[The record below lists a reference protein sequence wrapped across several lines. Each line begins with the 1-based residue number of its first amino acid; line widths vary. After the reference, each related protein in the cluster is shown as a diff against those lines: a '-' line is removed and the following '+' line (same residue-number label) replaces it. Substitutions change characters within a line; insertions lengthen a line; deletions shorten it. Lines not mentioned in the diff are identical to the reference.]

1 MEQTNTQLES
11 VKQQLTN
18 DNHELLVTKNS
29 LQRECLLAAYVGKSV
44 KISFAKSNGRFS
56 FLMRLLI
63 IGKCQNDSQLVVSVW
78 FLVLPMKFYTTV
90 TGHEPHCQ
98 RRPINII

>member
-1 MEQTNTQLES
+1 VEKAALESSLYRTEQTNTQLES

-29 LQRECLLAAYVGKSV
+29 LQRECLLAAYVGKSFE
-44 KISFAKSNGRFS
+44 ISFFAKSNRRFS

-63 IGKCQNDSQLVVSVW
+63 IGKYDTIRYEML
-78 FLVLPMKFYTTV
+78 F
-90 TGHEPHCQ
+90 
-98 RRPINII
+98 